1 MKSKIILFMPSI
13 EGGGVEKNFFLISNF
28 LSKNIGNIIVITIS
42 KKYKNKFDKNIKF
55 VSLKFNFWD
64 NLSRRLKFF
73 LAIILL
79 IREVSKSKNSV
90 VVSFQANIY
99 CGLLSKLFGFN
110 LIIRSNSSPRGW
122 SSSFIKNFFYKIGL
136 NAAKKIIVNSQE
148 FRKEIKNRF
157 NLSAECIYNPLNKR
171 EILKLSKKK
180 VKFEFFEKGYL
191 NIINIGR
198 IESQKDHKTLL
209 KAIKIINQ
217 KIKIKLLIIGNGGL
231 QRELE
236 RFIANSEL
244 EKNVKI
250 LNNISNPF
258 PYLLKSDLF
267 ILSSIYEG
275 LPNVLLEA
283 LILKKFIIST
293 NCSTGPSEILDY
305 GRGGILTPVRDY
317 HNLSKKII
325 YYKKNEKKLKHKLV
339 YARKRLYRFDENKN
353 LIKYSDLIRKII

>member
-1 MKSKIILFMPSI
+1 MPSI

-28 LSKNIGNIIVITIS
+28 LSKNIGNIIVVSIS
-42 KKYKNKFDKNIKF
+42 RKYKNKFNKNIKF
-55 VSLKFNFWD
+55 VSLKFDFWD
-64 NLSRRLKFF
+64 NLTRRFKFF

-79 IREVSKSKNSV
+79 VKEIFKNKNSV

-99 CGLLSKLFGFN
+99 CGLLSKLLGFN
-110 LIIRSNSSPRGW
+110 LVIRSNSSPKGW
-122 SSSFIKNFFYKIGL
+122 SQNFIKNFFYRIGL

-148 FRKEIKNRF
+148 FRREIKNRF
-157 NLSAECIYNPLNKR
+157 NVSSECIYNPLNKR
-171 EILKLSKKK
+171 EILKLSRKKI
-180 VKFEFFEKGYL
+180 KFKFFTRESL

-198 IESQKDHKTLL
+198 IEKQKDHKTLL
-209 KAIKIINQ
+209 RAIKIVNK
-217 KIKIKLLIIGNGGL
+217 KIKIKLLIIGNGVL

-244 EKNVKI
+244 KKNVKI

-305 GRGGILTPVRDY
+305 GKGGILTSVKDY
-317 HNLSKKII
+317 HSLAKKII
-325 YYKKNEKKLKHKLV
+325 FYKKNAKKLKHKLD

-353 LIKYSDLIRKII
+353 LIKYSDLIRKTI